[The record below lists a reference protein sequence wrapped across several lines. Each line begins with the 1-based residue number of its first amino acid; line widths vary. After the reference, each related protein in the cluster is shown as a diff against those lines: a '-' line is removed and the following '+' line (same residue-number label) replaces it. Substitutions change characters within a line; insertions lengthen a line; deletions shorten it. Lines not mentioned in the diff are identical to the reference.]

1 MTTLRSTI
9 LSICLVL
16 FILSDSSAQKA
27 RMLDQVVAIVG
38 EEIVMQSDIEN
49 QVLQMRAQNYYGGG
63 DLKCTVLEDLL
74 VQKLLLNQAALD
86 SIDVSMTQVEQE
98 LEMRLRY
105 FIRQV
110 GSQQKL
116 EEYYNKSL
124 QEIKE
129 DFRPI
134 IYDQKLTENMQREIF
149 SGIKVSP
156 REVRDYYKSL
166 PKDSIPMVNAEMKIS
181 QVVLYPPDDH
191 ESKMRAREKLLELRE
206 RILNGERF
214 STLAVLYSE
223 DPGTASKGGELGFR
237 SREELDPAFASA
249 AFSLQEGKVS
259 KIVESSFGF
268 HIIEL
273 IAREGDQVNVRHI
286 LIRPKVSID
295 KMLETTRKLDSV
307 AQIIKSNKMTF
318 KEAALKFSEDEA
330 SRRND
335 GMMINPSTASLS
347 FQMDQLP
354 AAEYEAVKD
363 LSVGEIS
370 EPFEAEDE
378 EGNPIYKIVRIESKS
393 EPHRATLE
401 DDYNKL
407 EQMAIMNKREEV
419 LNNWID
425 EKRSNTYIHIDD
437 SFINCRFLKQG
448 WIK

>member
-16 FILSDSSAQKA
+16 FLLSGTSAQKA

-49 QVLQMRAQNYYGGG
+49 QVLQLRAQNYYGGG

-181 QVVLYPPDDH
+181 QIVLYPPDDH

-237 SREELDPAFASA
+237 SREELDPAFARA

-286 LIRPKVSID
+286 LVRPKVSID
-295 KMLETTRKLDSV
+295 KMIETTRKLDSI

-419 LNNWID
+419 LNNWIE

-437 SFINCRFLKQG
+437 SFINCKFLKQG

>member
-223 DPGTASKGGELGFR
+223 DPGTASKGGELGF
-237 SREELDPAFASA
+237 
-249 AFSLQEGKVS
+249 
-259 KIVESSFGF
+259 
-268 HIIEL
+268 
-273 IAREGDQVNVRHI
+273 
-286 LIRPKVSID
+286 
-295 KMLETTRKLDSV
+295 
-307 AQIIKSNKMTF
+307 
-318 KEAALKFSEDEA
+318 
-330 SRRND
+330 
-335 GMMINPSTASLS
+335 
-347 FQMDQLP
+347 
-354 AAEYEAVKD
+354 
-363 LSVGEIS
+363 
-370 EPFEAEDE
+370 
-378 EGNPIYKIVRIESKS
+378 
-393 EPHRATLE
+393 
-401 DDYNKL
+401 
-407 EQMAIMNKREEV
+407 
-419 LNNWID
+419 
-425 EKRSNTYIHIDD
+425 
-437 SFINCRFLKQG
+437 
-448 WIK
+448 

>member
-1 MTTLRSTI
+1 MTTLKSTI
-9 LSICLVL
+9 LSI
-16 FILSDSSAQKA
+16 FILLFLSSGSIAQKA

-49 QVLQMRAQNYYGGG
+49 QVLQLRAQNYYGGG

-86 SIDVSMTQVEQE
+86 SIEVSMTQVEEE

-237 SREELDPAFASA
+237 SRQELDPAFASA

-268 HIIEL
+268 HIIQL
-273 IAREGDQVNVRHI
+273 IAREGEQVNVRHI
-286 LIRPKVSID
+286 LVRPKVSID
-295 KMLETTRKLDSV
+295 KMLETTRKLDSIT
-307 AQIIKSNKMTF
+307 QLIKSDKMTF

-335 GMMINPSTASLS
+335 GMMINPATASLS

-378 EGNPIYKIVRIESKS
+378 EGNPIYKIVRIESQS
-393 EPHRATLE
+393 EAHRATLE

-419 LNNWID
+419 LNNWIE
-425 EKRSNTYIHIDD
+425 EKRSSTYIHIDE
-437 SFINCRFLKQG
+437 SFVNCKFLKQG